1 MPMPITRTSSIDTI
15 AQFIT
20 VLLLFLAVLA
30 VTYLVTRY
38 IGGLQRGQVKGNNIE
53 VIETVRIGQSQCV
66 QILRV
71 ADRYL
76 AVGIGKEEVTLLGEL
91 DKESISLPSEG
102 SGVVQSFKDILA
114 KKKNENNTP

>member
-91 DKESISLPSEG
+91 DKESISLPLEG
-102 SGVVQSFKDILA
+102 SGVMQSFKDILA